1 MLRPRLED
9 LVARHPGVRH
19 ARGAGR
25 RQGGDLDPARDGP
38 APGPRLERLARERG
52 LIARIGRDFLVF
64 APPLV
69 TPEEALH
76 RMVDIIDDA
85 IGAL

>member
-1 MLRPRLED
+1 
-9 LVARHPGVRH
+9 V
-19 ARGAGR
+19 RGAGLL
-25 RQGGDLDPARDGP
+25 QGFDLDPAVYGE
-38 APGPRLERLARERG
+38 APGPRLERLARDRG
-52 LIARIGRDFLVF
+52 LIARIGRDFVVF